1 MKKALSMIL
10 ILIIGMTLLAG
21 CGQKENSTEQTSETK
36 EEENVAP
43 TSEDN
48 DETESQNTEDKEVET
63 TEATSDAVVESKS
76 DQMAEPQKGETVAE
90 IVIKGYGSIFVK
102 FFDDVAPKAVENFVT
117 HAKDGYYNGLTYH
130 RVINDFMIQ
139 GGDPTGTGTA
149 GESIWGDAFEDEF
162 AENLQPLRGALCM
175 ANAGPNTN
183 GSQFFIVQSA
193 GVFSEDILAQIE
205 MQFGVKFNDKAKE
218 DYAATGGTPWLFKM
232 HTVFGQVY
240 EGYDVLDAV
249 AAVEVID
256 PDAQNFK
263 PAEDVIIEEI
273 KVFEY

>member
-10 ILIIGMTLLAG
+10 ILIIGMTLLMG
-21 CGQKENSTEQTSETK
+21 CGQKENTTEQTTETK
-36 EEENVAP
+36 EEESTKP
-43 TSEDN
+43 TPTDN
-48 DETESQNTEDKEVET
+48 EEPESQGTEDIAVET
-63 TEATSDAVVESKS
+63 TEATSDTIIESKS

-149 GESIWGDAFEDEF
+149 GESIWGDAFEDEY
-162 AENLQPLRGALCM
+162 AENLHPLRGALCM

-193 GVFSEDILAQIE
+193 GMFPTEILEQIE
-205 MQFGVKFNDKAKE
+205 MQYGVKFNDKAKE
-218 DYAATGGTPWLFKM
+218 DYATIGGTPWLFKM

-249 AAVEVID
+249 AAAEVID

-263 PAEDVIIEEI
+263 PVEDVIIEEV